1 MPIHADDIER
11 LHQFAMAVMARAAGR
26 QANQFRGIFLAMIGG
41 IIWRADPGS
50 IEIKFHADDLS
61 DVVLR
66 WVSLTGY
73 EYACTYNRQRD
84 DIELHDRNGQGS
96 VLHTFSNSMPITE
109 IERIFSTL

>member
-1 MPIHADDIER
+1 
-11 LHQFAMAVMARAAGR
+11 
-26 QANQFRGIFLAMIGG
+26 MIGG

-73 EYACTYNRQRD
+73 EYACTYNRQSD
-84 DIELHDRNGQGS
+84 DIELHDRNSQGS
-96 VLHTFSNSMPITE
+96 VLHTFSKSMPIAE

>member
-1 MPIHADDIER
+1 
-11 LHQFAMAVMARAAGR
+11 
-26 QANQFRGIFLAMIGG
+26 
-41 IIWRADPGS
+41 
-50 IEIKFHADDLS
+50 
-61 DVVLR
+61 LR

>member
-26 QANQFRGIFLAMIGG
+26 QASQSRGIFLAMIGG

-50 IEIKFHADDLS
+50 IEIKIRADDLS